1 MSSRR
6 AVRLR
11 YLARLN
17 PSVPEFS
24 SASPDDPVTFLP
36 LEAVWPGERLDVSRS
51 RPKAE
56 VESGYTRFREG
67 DILIPKITPTFEADR
82 SVMATGLANGFGCGT
97 TEVHV
102 LRAGPRLDR
111 HFANYLVS
119 SRSFLRGGKASMI
132 GVAGQKRVPESFVL
146 DYVVRLPSLLTQQV
160 TADFLDGE
168 TARTDQLI
176 SVLQRRSRVIAE
188 RNVAL
193 ARRLIFGDS
202 SRFFTHSSELPAGWK
217 VAQLKRLATIRRG
230 RFGHRPRNDPALY
243 GGQYPF
249 VQTGDIASARR
260 VITSYSQ
267 SLNDQGLATSALF
280 PAGTLA
286 MAIAANIGDVAL
298 LGFDACFPDSVVAFV
313 PRPNVQPSFLYHLL
327 RAVKPELLGVATL
340 NTQLNVNTERIG
352 EVVVPLPPR
361 EEQDVIVKTIDR
373 AVDLEERGIVAI
385 SRQIALLKERRQA
398 LITAAVTGE
407 LDVTKGAA

>member
-1 MSSRR
+1 VTEWKR
-6 AVRLR
+6 VRLDWISTEER
-11 YLARLN
+11 RTAVPADLGSEEVFHYSIPTLDETGDGSREDPEEIGSGKLVLSGGEVLISKLN
-17 PSVPEFS
+17 PRKSRVLVAQPHDCPTVASTEFIGLRLS
-24 SASPDDPVTFLP
+24 SSLDQRFLCY
-36 LEAVWPGERLDVSRS
+36 L
-51 RPKAE
+51 
-56 VESGYTRFREG
+56 
-67 DILIPKITPTFEADR
+67 
-82 SVMATGLANGFGCGT
+82 
-97 TEVHV
+97 
-102 LRAGPRLDR
+102 
-111 HFANYLVS
+111 LVS
-119 SRSFLRGGKASMI
+119 ERTRQFLDAAVQSVTRS
-132 GVAGQKRVPESFVL
+132 QQRV
-146 DYVVRLPSLLTQQV
+146 DPSLLTKMWVILPPLRQQKAI
-160 TADFLDGE
+160 ADFLDAE

-176 SVLQRRSRVIAE
+176 SVLQRLARVLAE

-217 VAQLKRLATIRRG
+217 AAQLKRLATIRRG

-313 PRPNVQPSFLYHLL
+313 PRPNIQPSFLYHLL
-327 RAVKPELLGVATL
+327 RATKPELLGVATL

-361 EEQDVIVKTIDR
+361 EEQDVIVKTIDG
-373 AVDLEERGIVAI
+373 AMNIEERGIAAI
-385 SRQIALLKERRQA
+385 DRQVALLKERRQA